1 VSSLSATRIGL
12 GLKVNLPSDK
22 QLDEEKDM
30 GSGMSKYV
38 PNYHARIGFSLST
51 PQTRLDDVT
60 AFIES
65 AAAMRNMQ
73 IETNGHVSDS
83 PTQGKSKIKSRGLLP
98 MRGRKKDISNETDS
112 AALSNVSVLDS
123 SSKGKGDDNK
133 KTKYRCGG
141 CGSIQQSQLGCLS
154 CRKAK
159 LIAHVAKQN
168 SYPPNTVADEFL
180 KRSKSLASSHFG
192 DGFAK
197 ATATML
203 GRSSLNDTA
212 ASSRDDEQDKTGHAL
227 TREGWNP
234 SVIMPPNKK
243 QIPTRKPVQLSDNS
257 DDESSSDEEE
267 EPKAS
272 KCCSEGVTKEEEDT
286 NNRLSSPRSCTSKR
300 DASEISQDRN
310 ALAVKHKDDANE
322 LARKCLEIVCSGIL
336 CGMIRRDPLRLFAE
350 PVPRD
355 VAEYHQVIQDP
366 IDFSTMRKKIMTSQ
380 YTSLTLFI
388 NDARRLC
395 INACVFNAADS
406 LYANTAKQ
414 IYDSLEIM
422 IKRAKDWTASLKNAH
437 SSSFLLAANMDSA
450 KDNVDMDVFKDVKRD
465 WPGAVELLEDGD
477 WLKKQAVTDFTR
489 TRENELAYY
498 GSLAIQ
504 RAASAAATASLVSSE
519 SSNDGTKLP
528 VVKRSH
534 VHDDLLRKSIN
545 EAVSLLV
552 GPVELKDEPDTRE
565 LQLFKLLKAVQKHR
579 EDGRLSSESGCA
591 RCDGDKIINDEM
603 KSLRSFKI
611 KKSDV
616 SKARVEASR
625 QPQSTGLASLN
636 ARKSMDDTDIGRVAT
651 ESEVSVRGSQI
662 HGWGLFADRPFKKGE
677 LVAEYIGE
685 YISGAVADVR
695 EKRYREE
702 RIQDYQFRVDNSLVS
717 ILLFE
722 FIDLSFWLLTS
733 THIPSLLR
741 LLMPQRVVDMAGI
754 LIIVATQIAFP
765 RLLTGNHRINT

>member
-1 VSSLSATRIGL
+1 MSSLSATRIGL

-22 QLDEEKDM
+22 QLVEEKEDIA
-30 GSGMSKYV
+30 SSSISKYV
-38 PNYHARIGFSLST
+38 PNYHSRNGFSLST

-73 IETNGHVSDS
+73 IEANDNGHVSDS

-98 MRGRKKDISNETDS
+98 MRGRKKDTSNETDS
-112 AALSNVSVLDS
+112 AALTNVSVLDS
-123 SSKGKGDDNK
+123 SLKNNGDDNK

-141 CGSIQQSQLGCLS
+141 CGSIQQSTLGCLS

-212 ASSRDDEQDKTGHAL
+212 ASKRDEEQDKIGMCM

-243 QIPTRKPVQLSDNS
+243 QIPTRKSVQLSDS
-257 DDESSSDEEE
+257 DDESSSDDEEE
-267 EPKAS
+267 ELKAS
-272 KCCSEGVTKEEEDT
+272 ECSSSSVIKKEEDT
-286 NNRLSSPRSCTSKR
+286 NKRQSSPRSCTSKR

-322 LARKCLEIVCSGIL
+322 LAHRCLEIACSGIL

-350 PVPRD
+350 PVPQD

-366 IDFSTMRKKIMTSQ
+366 IDFSTMRKKIVTSQ

-395 INACVFNAADS
+395 INACVFNAAES
-406 LYANTAKQ
+406 LYAKTAKQ

-422 IKRAKDWTASLKNAH
+422 IKRAKDWIASLKNVH

-450 KDNVDMDVFKDVKRD
+450 KDNVDMNVFKDVKRD

-477 WLKKQAVTDFTR
+477 WLKNQAVTDFTR

-504 RAASAAATASLVSSE
+504 RAASAAAKASQE
-519 SSNDGTKLP
+519 SSDEGMKLP

-534 VHDDLLRKSIN
+534 VQDDLLRKSIN
-545 EAVSLLV
+545 EAVSLHV

-565 LQLFKLLKAVQKHR
+565 LQLFNLLKAVQKRR

-616 SKARVEASR
+616 TKARVEASR

-636 ARKSMDDTDIGRVAT
+636 ARKAMDDTDIKDGIGRVAT

-662 HGWGLFADRPFKKGE
+662 HGWGLYADRPFKKGE
-677 LVAEYIGE
+677 LVAEYIGQ

-695 EKRYREE
+695 EKRYRDE

-717 ILLFE
+717 ILYVVFKFE
-722 FIDLSFWLLTS
+722 LIYLS
-733 THIPSLLR
+733 
-741 LLMPQRVVDMAGI
+741 GY
-754 LIIVATQIAFP
+754 
-765 RLLTGNHRINT
+765 

>member
-22 QLDEEKDM
+22 QLVEEKDM
-30 GSGMSKYV
+30 GSVSKYV
-38 PNYHARIGFSLST
+38 PNYHSRSGFSLST

-83 PTQGKSKIKSRGLLP
+83 PSQGKSKIKSRGLLP
-98 MRGRKKDISNETDS
+98 MRGRKKDTSNETDS

-123 SSKGKGDDNK
+123 SLKNKGDDNK
-133 KTKYRCGG
+133 KTNYRCGG
-141 CGSIQQSQLGCLS
+141 CGSIQQSPLGCLS

-212 ASSRDDEQDKTGHAL
+212 ASNRDDEQEKIGHAL

-234 SVIMPPNKK
+234 CVIMPSNKK
-243 QIPTRKPVQLSDNS
+243 QIPTRKPVQLSDS
-257 DDESSSDEEE
+257 DDESSSEEEE

-272 KCCSEGVTKEEEDT
+272 ERSSSSVMKKEEDT

-300 DASEISQDRN
+300 DASEISQNRN

-322 LARKCLEIVCSGIL
+322 LAKKCLEIACSGIL
-336 CGMIRRDPLRLFAE
+336 CGMVRRDPLRLFAE

-355 VAEYHQVIQDP
+355 VAEYYQVIQDP

-406 LYANTAKQ
+406 LYAKTAKQ

-422 IKRAKDWTASLKNAH
+422 IKRAKDWIASLKNTH
-437 SSSFLLAANMDSA
+437 SFSFLLAANMDST

-489 TRENELAYY
+489 SRENELAYY

-504 RAASAAATASLVSSE
+504 RAASAATTASLVSPCE
-519 SSNDGTKLP
+519 SSDDGTKLP
-528 VVKRSH
+528 VIKRSH
-534 VHDDLLRKSIN
+534 VQDELLRKSIN
-545 EAVSLLV
+545 EATSHHV
-552 GPVELKDEPDTRE
+552 GPVELKDEPDMRE

-611 KKSDV
+611 KKSDATQ
-616 SKARVEASR
+616 ARVDASR

-636 ARKSMDDTDIGRVAT
+636 ARKAMDDTDIKDGIGRVAT

-662 HGWGLFADRPFKKGE
+662 HGWGLYADRPFKKGE
-677 LVAEYIGE
+677 LVAEYIGQ

-702 RIQDYQFRVDNSLVS
+702 RIQDYQFRVDSSLVS
-717 ILLFE
+717 ILYVVFDAIE
-722 FIDLSFWLLTS
+722 LSFWLLTS
-733 THIPSLLR
+733 NLFSS
-741 LLMPQRVVDMAGI
+741 
-754 LIIVATQIAFP
+754 
-765 RLLTGNHRINT
+765 